1 MKMLGTIGL
10 AAVLAATLAGTA
22 LAAQAQVGLGT
33 AASYAVLAG
42 ETITNTGAT
51 TITGDVGLH
60 PGSSVTGFATVTLDG
75 TQHIADAAALQAK
88 NDLVTAY
95 GDAAGR
101 TPVTAVPTELGGT
114 TLTAGVYGSDTLGL
128 TGTLT
133 LDAEGDS
140 GAVFIFQAGSTLI
153 TAPDSTVALANGA
166 SACNVY
172 WQVGSSATLA
182 TATTFKGTI
191 LALTSIALQ
200 TGATLEGR
208 ALARNGA
215 VTLDTNVI
223 DSAACNT
230 SAPAA
235 TPTPTTSATATPA
248 PVATIPATDTASSTP
263 AAVTDP
269 VSTPLLVLLVVA
281 GLAFVAA
288 IRLVASRSRSGPP
301 SS

>member
-1 MKMLGTIGL
+1 M
-10 AAVLAATLAGTA
+10 
-22 LAAQAQVGLGT
+22 GLGT

-60 PGSSVTGFATVTLDG
+60 PGSSVTGFATVTLNG
-75 TQHIADAAALQAK
+75 TQHVADAAALQAK
-88 NDLVTAY
+88 NDLTTAY

-101 TPVTAVPTELGGT
+101 TPVTAVATELGGT

-133 LDAEGDS
+133 LDAAGDS
-140 GAVFIFQAGSTLI
+140 SAVFIFQAGSTLI
-153 TAPDSTVALANGA
+153 TAPDSSVALIGGA

-172 WQVGSSATLA
+172 WQIGSSATLA
-182 TATTFKGTI
+182 TATSFKGTI

-223 DSAACNT
+223 DSSACAA
-230 SAPAA
+230 SIPSA
-235 TPTPTTSATATPA
+235 TPSPRPGAT
-248 PVATIPATDTASSTP
+248 VPATDTASSTP

-281 GLAFVAA
+281 GLAFLVA
-288 IRLVASRSRSGPP
+288 IRLVASRSRSAHVT
-301 SS
+301 S